1 MKNNCLPIHC
11 ASGWSTHSTPTR
23 WTWPV
28 EWALWSAMRLAG
40 YLSSAQ
46 HTVSEIFNLL
56 VWLTYRNLCSDR
68 YFFLGSENCSQ
79 KWDILFNTG
88 SVCKLLQ
95 THYCYQTNNFD
106 SGLQTTPT
114 ATVDNSLIGPKNPV
128 MMCLVKSMQWRGG
141 QTVMDLTSVTSFFS
155 YSIIAPDGLV
165 GSISS
170 ASPTPTAFPVGVVSI
185 LYIDTGCTQF
195 SRDILGS

>member
-1 MKNNCLPIHC
+1 M
-11 ASGWSTHSTPTR
+11 
-23 WTWPV
+23 
-28 EWALWSAMRLAG
+28 
-40 YLSSAQ
+40 
-46 HTVSEIFNLL
+46 
-56 VWLTYRNLCSDR
+56 TYRNLCSDR

-170 ASPTPTAFPVGVVSI
+170 ASPTPTAFPVGVVSMRHWTNGIVSI
-185 LYIDTGCTQF
+185 LYYLYILYYLICYFGLICSRSIFYQTIYRHWMHKILQRYTGKLMLPKF
-195 SRDILGS
+195 SHFN